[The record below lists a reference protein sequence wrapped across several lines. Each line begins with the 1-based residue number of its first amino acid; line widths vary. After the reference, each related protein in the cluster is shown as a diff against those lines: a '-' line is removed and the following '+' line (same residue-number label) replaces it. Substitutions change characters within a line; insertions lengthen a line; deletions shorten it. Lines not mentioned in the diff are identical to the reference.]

1 MYRTQEE
8 ADAELQEQ
16 VEAGELDFKASVVY
30 SNIHSDEIIGTGSVM
45 EFLRLLAVNEPV
57 DYRTLDVEEALDSM
71 FFTLIPTENPDV
83 RADTLRAGGNGFD
96 LNRDN
101 TYQTQPEIQEMTSV
115 IAKWNLVSLRE
126 THGYCTQC

>member
-16 VEAGELDFKASVVY
+16 VEAGELDFKVSVVY
-30 SNIHSDEIIGTGSVM
+30 SIIHSDEIIGTGSVM

-71 FFTLIPTENPDV
+71 FFTLVPTENPDV

-101 TYQTQPEIQEMTSV
+101 TYQTQPEIQAMTSV
-115 IAKWNLVSLRE
+115 IAKWNLVSLHE